1 MGVALP
7 ESTLS
12 GNFSG
17 AEELITLGVPFKW
30 RTLTSLHTA
39 GGCSGMSCMYVR
51 GRGRGRERREYT
63 IHVKCVC
70 EREERKREGEGRGEN
85 TQYTSSVRV

>member
-17 AEELITLGVPFKW
+17 AEELITLGVPFRW

-39 GGCSGMSCMYVR
+39 GGCSGMSCMCVSRRGRVR
-51 GRGRGRERREYT
+51 GGERRE
-63 IHVKCVC
+63 
-70 EREERKREGEGRGEN
+70 
-85 TQYTSSVRV
+85 YTSSVRVRGRRGRGKGRGEERIHNTC